1 MFASLSRSVVKHSW
15 WYVVGWIILVL
26 ICKFAC
32 PSLADY
38 TTSSAGAGLSSHYES
53 TQATNVANKYFPSTV
68 NASGSLAI
76 SNTNGSAITTDQQT
90 STTAPSIAG
99 LVTYLNDKKID
110 GVAGVKTNN
119 GVYPNGY
126 FSANGKVQ
134 IVAVSFSAAS
144 GSTNVN
150 NAVTTVRNDV
160 NSYFKGTT
168 LRGQLTGNAAIA
180 VDTTSAYASA
190 QTILTIF
197 TVLGI
202 VVVLL
207 LVFRSP
213 IIAFTPVVV
222 VGVLHIAA
230 ASLTALLAKLLNFQV
245 GTDLDPLLIVVMFGV
260 GTDYVVFLLFKHRE
274 NVINMIPK
282 DRVALRKVMDKSLS
296 QMSIVILSA
305 AMTVTIAF
313 AALLTA
319 NLESLKTLGPG
330 LMIGVILMGLAGVTL
345 LPAIFNL
352 AGNALFWPV
361 KPKARPADAKH
372 RTQSEYF
379 ADSVGRHPLLWVTG
393 VAVFMAICCLG
404 MISYLG
410 PNGKTYNT
418 LYELPT
424 STLSQQATNTIS
436 GAFPAGF
443 IGPTQIYIA
452 SDNSKALNL
461 TDVTNLQTEVKGISG
476 VSSVTQ
482 LVGNNTSDPTASTA
496 AYFNVILEANPYTI
510 PAINLIQDTI
520 EPKVNLS
527 IPGAVVNV
535 GGTSATFVDV
545 RDSVLLSLKYVVPTA
560 IVLIGIV
567 LFFLLKRTIVAS
579 LWILLAVVF
588 LYFAVL
594 GLVSIIFLKL
604 LGYDG
609 LDFSVVMIAYLF
621 VMAVGSDY
629 NILVSD
635 YIRSAHDSGKSAL
648 DAAKYAMAQGGPSIS
663 AAAAILAVT
672 FASMLVTN
680 IQLLEEIGASVM
692 AACLIASF
700 LLVSKGITGIS
711 ILNRKSYWWPSRI
724 HPPAAEEDGPPPAE
738 ATKEPVS
745 V

>member
-245 GTDLDPLLIVVMFGV
+245 FIVKM
-260 GTDYVVFLLFKHRE
+260 Y
-274 NVINMIPK
+274 
-282 DRVALRKVMDKSLS
+282 
-296 QMSIVILSA
+296 
-305 AMTVTIAF
+305 
-313 AALLTA
+313 
-319 NLESLKTLGPG
+319 
-330 LMIGVILMGLAGVTL
+330 
-345 LPAIFNL
+345 
-352 AGNALFWPV
+352 
-361 KPKARPADAKH
+361 
-372 RTQSEYF
+372 
-379 ADSVGRHPLLWVTG
+379 
-393 VAVFMAICCLG
+393 AV
-404 MISYLG
+404 
-410 PNGKTYNT
+410 
-418 LYELPT
+418 
-424 STLSQQATNTIS
+424 
-436 GAFPAGF
+436 
-443 IGPTQIYIA
+443 
-452 SDNSKALNL
+452 
-461 TDVTNLQTEVKGISG
+461 
-476 VSSVTQ
+476 
-482 LVGNNTSDPTASTA
+482 
-496 AYFNVILEANPYTI
+496 
-510 PAINLIQDTI
+510 
-520 EPKVNLS
+520 
-527 IPGAVVNV
+527 
-535 GGTSATFVDV
+535 
-545 RDSVLLSLKYVVPTA
+545 
-560 IVLIGIV
+560 
-567 LFFLLKRTIVAS
+567 
-579 LWILLAVVF
+579 
-588 LYFAVL
+588 
-594 GLVSIIFLKL
+594 
-604 LGYDG
+604 
-609 LDFSVVMIAYLF
+609 
-621 VMAVGSDY
+621 
-629 NILVSD
+629 
-635 YIRSAHDSGKSAL
+635 
-648 DAAKYAMAQGGPSIS
+648 
-663 AAAAILAVT
+663 
-672 FASMLVTN
+672 
-680 IQLLEEIGASVM
+680 
-692 AACLIASF
+692 
-700 LLVSKGITGIS
+700 
-711 ILNRKSYWWPSRI
+711 
-724 HPPAAEEDGPPPAE
+724 
-738 ATKEPVS
+738 
-745 V
+745 